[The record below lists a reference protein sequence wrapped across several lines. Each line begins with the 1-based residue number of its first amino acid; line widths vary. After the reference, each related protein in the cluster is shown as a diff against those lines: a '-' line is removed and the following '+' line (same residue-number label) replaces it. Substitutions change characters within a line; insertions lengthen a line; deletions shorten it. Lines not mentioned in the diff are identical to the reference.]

1 MAEEEPETT
10 EEQDGAEPAEPPKK
24 KGRSKLL
31 FIGLP
36 LLMLMGG
43 GGAGWWYF
51 MQPAAA
57 AEGAAAEE
65 KEEVRPG
72 LVSFESFVVNLADPG
87 GRKFLRVGVQ
97 LLLPDESMAA
107 ELEEDELEISRV
119 RSAILELL
127 TTRTS
132 ADVNNAEGRAALKKA
147 IAETA
152 HQVGHVEVRDVLFKE
167 FVVQ

>member
-1 MAEEEPETT
+1 MSDEEPETM
-10 EEQDGAEPAEPPKK
+10 QDEAESEPPPPKK

-31 FIGLP
+31 IVGL
-36 LLMLMGG
+36 LLLLVLGG

-57 AEGAAAEE
+57 AEGGEAET
-65 KEEVRPG
+65 KEEARPG
-72 LVSFESFVVNLADPG
+72 LVTFEPFVVNLADPG

-97 LLLPDESMAA
+97 LLLPDESTAA

-119 RSAILELL
+119 RSAVLELL

-132 ADVNNAEGRAALKKA
+132 ADVNTVEGRAALKKA

-152 HQVGHVEVRDVLFKE
+152 HEVGHVEVRDVLFKE

>member
-1 MAEEEPETT
+1 MSD
-10 EEQDGAEPAEPPKK
+10 EEQDTTQDEAESQAPPPKK

-31 FIGLP
+31 MIGLP
-36 LLMLMGG
+36 LIVLLAG

-57 AEGAAAEE
+57 AEGGEAEA
-65 KEEVRPG
+65 KEESRPG
-72 LVSFESFVVNLADPG
+72 LVSFEPFVVNLADPG
-87 GRKFLRVGVQ
+87 GRKFLRVAVQ
-97 LLLPDESMAA
+97 LLVPDESVAA

-127 TTRTS
+127 TTRSS
-132 ADVNNAEGRAALKKA
+132 AEINNVEGRAALKKA

-152 HQVGHVEVRDVLFKE
+152 HEVGHLEVRDVLFKE

>member
-1 MAEEEPETT
+1 MSDEEPDPN
-10 EEQDGAEPAEPPKK
+10 QDDAAESAPPKK

-31 FIGLP
+31 IIGL
-36 LLMLMGG
+36 LLLVVLGG

-51 MQPAAA
+51 MQPATA
-57 AEGAAAEE
+57 AEGTEAAG
-65 KEEVRPG
+65 KEDVRPG
-72 LVSFESFVVNLADPG
+72 LVSFEPFVINLADPG

-97 LLLPDESMAA
+97 LLVPDESIAA

-127 TTRTS
+127 TTRSS
-132 ADVNNAEGRAALKKA
+132 AEVNTAEGRAALKKA

-152 HQVGHVEVRDVLFKE
+152 HEVGHVEVRDVLFKE

>member
-10 EEQDGAEPAEPPKK
+10 QDQDEAESEPPKK

-31 FIGLP
+31 FVGLP
-36 LLMLMGG
+36 LLLLMGG

-51 MQPAAA
+51 MQPAVA

-72 LVSFESFVVNLADPG
+72 LVSFEPFVVNLADPG

-97 LLLPDESMAA
+97 LLLPDESTAA
-107 ELEEDELEISRV
+107 ELEEDELEISRL
-119 RSAILELL
+119 RSAVLELL

-132 ADVNNAEGRAALKKA
+132 ADVNNVEGRAALKKA

>member
-1 MAEEEPETT
+1 MSDEEPETT
-10 EEQDGAEPAEPPKK
+10 QEGESAPPPAKK

-31 FIGLP
+31 IIGL
-36 LLMLMGG
+36 LLVVLLGG

-57 AEGAAAEE
+57 AEGGEAEA
-65 KEEVRPG
+65 KEEARPG
-72 LVSFESFVVNLADPG
+72 LVSFEPFVINLADPG

-97 LLLPDESMAA
+97 LLVPDESIAA

-132 ADVNNAEGRAALKKA
+132 ADVNSAEGRAALKKL

-152 HQVGHVEVRDVLFKE
+152 HEVGHVEVRDVLFKE